1 MRSFLYYTWK
11 LRLLKLNMFCE
22 DACASA
28 EEKFI
33 YVNKPVYV
41 ILAVYYFVFLP
52 DILGVFFIKAE
63 NEEAV
68 FM

>member
-1 MRSFLYYTWK
+1 
-11 LRLLKLNMFCE
+11 MFCE

-41 ILAVYYFVFLP
+41 IIAVYYFVFLP